1 MSKVYEA
8 YLSME
13 ELMGGEVY
21 DEAFWEANYSEN
33 EEVSGDSKTSINDE
47 EVRDGL

>member
-8 YLSME
+8 YLALK
-13 ELMGGEVY
+13 ELE
-21 DEAFWEANYSEN
+21 DDHEQAFWEANNSEN
-33 EEVSGDSKTSINDE
+33 EEISGNSEVSTNDE